1 MVSARQL
8 DGENARLFEEVLALD
23 SKLEAAQDSVAILNQ
38 EQARNKALVAVFVLR
53 RLIKYHIYIYSIYNR
68 AYIYNVYHMRY
79 TARGWA
85 SVTVCLLC

>member
-23 SKLEAAQDSVAILNQ
+23 SKLEAAQDSVAIHNQ